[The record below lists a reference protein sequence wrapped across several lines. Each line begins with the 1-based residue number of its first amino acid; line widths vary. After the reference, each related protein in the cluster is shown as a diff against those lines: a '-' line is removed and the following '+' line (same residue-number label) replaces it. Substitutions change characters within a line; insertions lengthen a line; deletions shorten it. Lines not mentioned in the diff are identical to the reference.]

1 MFFTPQLWGY
11 LHVWTPQYLSPRCQV
26 RRNGCG
32 PGRGREAAVRG
43 RYDAA
48 RMAGRA
54 HVAQQVL
61 RDETRI
67 LHARRGGVDEPRN
80 DDLENVPQ
88 KTTVVVKGG

>member
-1 MFFTPQLWGY
+1 
-11 LHVWTPQYLSPRCQV
+11 
-26 RRNGCG
+26 
-32 PGRGREAAVRG
+32 
-43 RYDAA
+43 
-48 RMAGRA
+48 MAGRA